1 MFIELAYKSLHN
13 FWRYLL
19 GSLLVILASTIGQ
32 IPLTVA
38 VLFKMGLSKMDNPE
52 EMQSSMENLDQNTI
66 MGVLDKNLT
75 LFLILISF
83 VFALGGLL
91 FVLKFI
97 HQQRFKDIITT
108 RKQFDWGRV
117 WFSFGMIAIYTVITV
132 LLSYFFAP
140 EDMQVSFNLVPFLI
154 LAVIAVLF
162 IPIQTSVEEFVFRGY
177 LMQGFG
183 VLAKNRWFPL
193 LLTSFIFGGL
203 HYFNPEI
210 SAMGDIVMVFYFGT
224 GLILGIMTLMDEG
237 MELALGYHAAN
248 NLITALLVT
257 ADWTAFQTDSIF
269 KDISDPRADILD
281 VLPVFIIYPLFLGIL
296 AYKYKWTGWKEKLFG
311 AVNEPESP
319 KLEDHFVAD

>member
-19 GSLLVILASTIGQ
+19 GSVLVIFASVIGQ
-32 IPLTVA
+32 LPLTVA
-38 VLFKMGLSKMDNPE
+38 VLFKLGVSNMDNPE
-52 EMQSSMENLDQNTI
+52 ELQSSMENLDQNAI

-75 LFLILISF
+75 FFLILISF

-91 FVLKFI
+91 FVIKFL
-97 HQQRFKDIITT
+97 HQQKLKDLVTT
-108 RKQFDWGRV
+108 RAKFDWGRV
-117 WFSFGMIAIYTVITV
+117 WFAFGMIAIYTITAT
-132 LLSYFFAP
+132 LISYFYAP
-140 EDMQVSFNLVPFLI
+140 EELLVSFNLVPFLI
-154 LAVIAVLF
+154 LAVIAILF
-162 IPIQTSVEEFVFRGY
+162 VPIQTSVEELVFRGY

-193 LLTSFIFGGL
+193 LMTSFIFGGL

-269 KDISDPRADILD
+269 KDISDPTAGIVD
-281 VLPVFIIYPLFLGIL
+281 VLPVFIIYPIFLGIL
-296 AYKYKWTGWKEKLFG
+296 SY
-311 AVNEPESP
+311 
-319 KLEDHFVAD
+319 LEL

>member
-19 GSLLVILASTIGQ
+19 GSVLIIFASVIGQ
-32 IPLTVA
+32 LPLTVA
-38 VLFKMGLSKMDNPE
+38 VLFKLGVSNMDNPE
-52 EMQSSMENLDQNTI
+52 ELQSSMENLDQNAI

-75 LFLILISF
+75 FFLILISF
-83 VFALGGLL
+83 VFALGGIL
-91 FVLKFI
+91 FVIKFL
-97 HQQRFKDIITT
+97 HQQKLKDLVTT
-108 RKQFDWGRV
+108 RAKFDWGRV
-117 WFSFGMIAIYTVITV
+117 WFAFSMIAIYTIAAT
-132 LLSYFFAP
+132 LISYFYAP
-140 EDMQVSFNLVPFLI
+140 EELLVSFNLVPFLI
-154 LAVIAVLF
+154 LAVIAILF
-162 IPIQTSVEEFVFRGY
+162 VPIQTSVEELVFRGY

-183 VLAKNRWFPL
+183 ILAKNRWFPL
-193 LLTSFIFGGL
+193 LMTSFIFGGL

-269 KDISDPRADILD
+269 KDISDPTAGIVD

-296 AYKYKWTGWKEKLFG
+296 AFKYKWTGWKEKLFG

>member
-19 GSLLVILASTIGQ
+19 GSLLVIFASVIGQ
-32 IPLTVA
+32 LPLTVA
-38 VLFKMGLSKMDNPE
+38 VLFKLGVSNMDNPE
-52 EMQSSMENLDQNTI
+52 KLQSSMENLDQNAI

-75 LFLILISF
+75 FFLILISF
-83 VFALGGLL
+83 VFAFGGLL
-91 FVLKFI
+91 FVIKFL
-97 HQQRFKDIITT
+97 HQQKLKDLVTT
-108 RKQFDWGRV
+108 RAKFDWGRV
-117 WFSFGMIAIYTVITV
+117 WFAFGMIAIYTISAT
-132 LLSYFFAP
+132 LISYFYAP
-140 EDMQVSFNLVPFLI
+140 EELLVSFSLVPFLI
-154 LAVIAVLF
+154 LAVIAILLV
-162 IPIQTSVEEFVFRGY
+162 PIQTSVEELVFRGY

-183 VLAKNRWFPL
+183 ILAKNRWFPL
-193 LLTSFIFGGL
+193 LMTSFIFGGL

-269 KDISDPRADILD
+269 KDISDPTAGIVD
-281 VLPVFIIYPLFLGIL
+281 VLPVFIIYPIFLGIL